1 MKLKLF
7 NTLTREKEEF
17 KPLEEGKVKFYS
29 CGQTIYDDLHVG
41 NARAYVVWDTLRR
54 YLEYKGYTVRH
65 VQNIT
70 DVGHLTDDGDQ
81 GEDKVEK
88 RAKELDLEPME
99 LVEDQIERYFE
110 DTKALNIE
118 RQDIVPRATGHI
130 NEMIN
135 YVQKIIDNGYAY
147 EVEGNIYFD
156 VEKFAEDYPYGE
168 MANKD
173 LEQLKEEAE
182 SRVEED
188 SKKKNQY
195 DFALWLN
202 AEGTGHLMKWEAK
215 FEVDDDL
222 MKSTGYPG
230 WHLECSVMGQKYL
243 GEEFDIH
250 AGGKDHIFPH
260 HPNERAQCFAATG
273 EGQARYW
280 LHNEFIQI
288 DGEKMSKSEGN
299 FYTVR
304 ELIQDHG
311 FSGDAIRLY
320 LLSSHYRSETD
331 FSLEGLEKADKELK
345 RIRRTIRRMKE
356 DTSSTKSPM
365 IIQDENGEITP
376 DNVRERFKQAMNDD
390 LNTAV
395 LKKDLMEIINIINR
409 GLDSGHSVKDDYI
422 EVFEEIFDVLGINI
436 DSNIS
441 ESESEL
447 TDLLLEIRD
456 EAREEE
462 DWEKSDYIRDRL
474 QELGFEIEDTENGSK
489 WFK

>member
-1 MKLKLF
+1 MTLKLF

-29 CGQTIYDDLHVG
+29 CGQTIYDDLHIG
-41 NARAYVVWDTLRR
+41 NARAYVVWDTLTR
-54 YLEYKGYTVRH
+54 YLRWKGFSVRH

-88 RAKELDLEPME
+88 RAKEMGIEPME

-130 NEMIN
+130 NEMIE

-147 EVEGNIYFD
+147 EADGNVYFD

-173 LEQLKEEAE
+173 LDQLKEEAE

-188 SKKKNQY
+188 EKKKNQY

-202 AEGTGHLMKWEAK
+202 AEGSGHLMKWKAK
-215 FEVDDDL
+215 FEVGGEL
-222 MKSTGYPG
+222 IESVGYPG

-243 GEEFDIH
+243 GDEFDIH

-273 EGQARYW
+273 AGQAKYW
-280 LHNEFIQI
+280 LHNEFVKWN
-288 DGEKMSKSEGN
+288 GEQMSKSTGN
-299 FYTVR
+299 FVTVR
-304 ELIQDHG
+304 ELLED
-311 FSGDAIRLY
+311 FSGDVIRLY
-320 LLSSHYRSETD
+320 INSSHYRTETN
-331 FSLEGLEKADKELK
+331 FSKEGLKKAEKELEKARKVMQRIWKDSGDEMIDVASLEENFKEF
-345 RIRRTIRRMKE
+345 M
-356 DTSSTKSPM
+356 D
-365 IIQDENGEITP
+365 
-376 DNVRERFKQAMNDD
+376 DD
-390 LNTAV
+390 LNTARA
-395 LKKDLMEIINIINR
+395 KQELMKFVSEANSKIESGVKLDEDVAEKIEELFAILGVNLQPEISR
-409 GLDSGHSVKDDYI
+409 
-422 EVFEEIFDVLGINI
+422 EE
-436 DSNIS
+436 
-441 ESESEL
+441 EEMA
-447 TDLLLEIRD
+447 DLLLELRED
-456 EAREEE
+456 AR
-462 DWEKSDYIRDRL
+462 EKSDYDTADDIREKL
-474 QELGFEIEDTENGSK
+474 GELGFKVEDSK
-489 WFK
+489 KGPIWLK

>member
-1 MKLKLF
+1 MSLELF
-7 NTLTREKEEF
+7 NTLTRQKEEF
-17 KPLEEGKVKFYS
+17 EPEEEGKVRFYS

-54 YLEYKGYTVRH
+54 YLEWKGYTVRH

-88 RAKELDLEPME
+88 RANELGIEPME

-110 DTKALNIE
+110 DTKAINVE

-130 NEMIN
+130 HEMIE
-135 YVQKIIDNGYAY
+135 YVKKIIENGYGY
-147 EVEGNIYFD
+147 EVDGNVYFD
-156 VEKFAEDYPYGE
+156 VDKFAEDYPYGE

-173 LEQLKEEAE
+173 IEQLKEEAE

-188 SKKKNQY
+188 EKKKNQY

-202 AEGTGHLMKWEAK
+202 AEGTGHLMKWESPW
-215 FEVDDDL
+215 
-222 MKSTGYPG
+222 STGYPG

-273 EGQARYW
+273 KGQARYW
-280 LHNEFIQI
+280 LHNEFITVE
-288 DGEKMSKSEGN
+288 GEKMSKSKGN

-304 ELIQDHG
+304 DLLKEG

-320 LLSSHYRSETD
+320 IVSSHYRSETD
-331 FSLEGLEKADKELK
+331 FSIEGLEKAQKELK
-345 RIRRTIRRMKE
+345 RVRRTVKKIGW
-356 DTSSTKSPM
+356 
-365 IIQDENGEITP
+365 DEEPEGKHSFGDQGEYEGL
-376 DNVRERFKQAMNDD
+376 VGEFEEAMDDD
-390 LNTAV
+390 LNTAKAKQV
-395 LKKDLMEIINIINR
+395 LMKAVADANEI
-409 GLDSGHSVKDDYI
+409 LDDGEQPAVDYTNALT
-422 EVFEEIFDVLGINI
+422 ELFDILGV
-436 DSNIS
+436 DVRPQSRDK
-441 ESESEL
+441 ESEMANLLIEL
-447 TDLLLEIRD
+447 REKFRD
-456 EAREEE
+456 QE
-462 DWEKSDYIRDRL
+462 DYETSDYIRDSL
-474 QELGFEIEDTENGSK
+474 EKIGFDIEDTDQETFWLRN
-489 WFK
+489 

>member
-1 MKLKLF
+1 MTLKLF

-17 KPLEEGKVKFYS
+17 KPIIEGEVKFYS
-29 CGQTIYDDLHVG
+29 CGQTIYDDLHIG
-41 NARAYVVWDTLRR
+41 NARAYVAWDTLTR
-54 YLEYKGYTVRH
+54 YLRWKGYNVRH

-88 RAKELDLEPME
+88 RAKEMGLEPME

-110 DTKALNIE
+110 DTKALNIK

-130 NEMIN
+130 QEMIN

-147 EVEGNIYFD
+147 EVDGNIYFD

-173 LEQLKEEAE
+173 LDQLKDETE

-188 SKKKNQY
+188 RKKKNQY

-202 AEGTGHLMKWEAK
+202 AEGTGHLMKWNAK
-215 FEVDDDL
+215 FEIEGRLV
-222 MKSTGYPG
+222 KSTGYPG
-230 WHLECSVMGQKYL
+230 WHIECSVMGQKYL

-280 LHNEFIQI
+280 LHNEFVKWE
-288 DGEKMSKSEGN
+288 GEQMSKSTGN
-299 FYTVR
+299 FVTVR
-304 ELIQDHG
+304 DLLDN

-320 LLSSHYRSETD
+320 INSSHYRSETN
-331 FSLEGLEKADKELK
+331 FSIEVIKKAEKELK
-345 RIRRTIRRMKE
+345 KARRVVQRIRN
-356 DTSSTKSPM
+356 SPGNKVM
-365 IIQDENGEITP
+365 DIEGLKRSFEEGMD
-376 DNVRERFKQAMNDD
+376 DD
-390 LNTAV
+390 LNTA
-395 LKKDLMEIINIINR
+395 KAKQALMEFVSEANSR
-409 GLDSGHSVKDDYI
+409 LEKGEMLDEEVADKI
-422 EVFEEIFDVLGINI
+422 EELFAVLGVKL
-436 DSNIS
+436 DPDVSNA
-441 ESESEL
+441 EEGMA
-447 TDLLLEIRD
+447 DLLLELRD
-456 EAREEE
+456 EAREEADYE
-462 DWEKSDYIRDRL
+462 TSDMIRERL
-474 QELGFEIEDTENGSK
+474 RDLGFEIEDSEEVSCWLK
-489 WFK
+489 

>member
-188 SKKKNQY
+188 NKKKNQY

>member
-1 MKLKLF
+1 MALKLY

-17 KPLEEGKVKFYS
+17 KPKEGGKVKFYS
-29 CGQTIYDDLHVG
+29 CGQTIYDDLHIG
-41 NARAYVVWDTLRR
+41 NARAYVFWDTLRR
-54 YLEYKGYTVRH
+54 YLQWKDYNVRH

-88 RAKELDLEPME
+88 RANELGIEPME

-110 DTKALNIE
+110 DTKALNVE

-147 EVEGNIYFD
+147 EVDGNIYFD
-156 VEKFAEDYPYGE
+156 VDTFAEDYPYGE

-188 SKKKNQY
+188 DKKKNQY

-202 AEGTGHLMKWEAK
+202 AEGTGHLMKWDAK
-215 FEVDDDL
+215 FELNDEIIE
-222 MKSTGYPG
+222 STGYPG

-243 GEEFDIH
+243 GDEFDIH

-280 LHNEFIQI
+280 LHNEFITVE
-288 DGEKMSKSEGN
+288 GEKMSKSEGN

-304 ELIQDHG
+304 ELLDEG
-311 FSGDAIRLY
+311 YSGDAIRLY
-320 LLSSHYRSETD
+320 LISSHYRSETD
-331 FSLEGLEKADKELK
+331 FSKEGLEKARKELK
-345 RIRRTIRRMKE
+345 NIRRTVQRIRKTE
-356 DTSSTKSPM
+356 DT
-365 IIQDENGEITP
+365 DNFEAEAEELAEEFENLM
-376 DNVRERFKQAMNDD
+376 DDD
-390 LNTAV
+390 LGTARAQQEI
-395 LKKDLMEIINIINR
+395 MEFVSEVNAEI
-409 GLDSGHSVKDDYI
+409 DSGEPVSQ
-422 EVFEEIFDVLGINI
+422 EVADLLVQLLNVLGVDGEV
-436 DSNIS
+436 DSD
-441 ESESEL
+441 ESEAEVA
-447 TDLLLEIRD
+447 DLLLDVRENYREEGDYDKADGIRD
-456 EAREEE
+456 LL
-462 DWEKSDYIRDRL
+462 KDR
-474 QELGFEIEDTENGSK
+474 GFEIEDTEEGAR
-489 WFK
+489 WFKVE